1 VGVRKEKQAMSK
13 QIQKETYNMLWAI
26 VGVVFFAIAYRWFLV
41 PEGLY
46 SGGFT
51 GISQLIKLLLTEILH
66 IPMPES
72 IDVTGMIFWCINV
85 PLFVLGYKSIGK
97 KFLYRTIIAVCIQ
110 SFLLTTIPAPK
121 EPLLDDILLNCII
134 GGALSGWGVGITLRA
149 GGSGGGTDIVGMYC
163 AKHYPEFGVGR
174 LSVMMNLCIYVI
186 AAVRYDIE
194 VAAYSMV
201 FSFVAG
207 IMVDRIHFQNIKVS
221 VFIVTKNR
229 ELGEK
234 INRGISRGVTSWNAW
249 GEYSHSEEVMHMVV
263 VNKYELQALK
273 KLIRQEDPNAFVQ
286 IMSPDMIL
294 GNFEKRLEV

>member
-1 VGVRKEKQAMSK
+1 MSK

-207 IMVDRIHFQNIKVS
+207 IMVDRVHFQNIKVS